1 MYTEKERLL
10 RVLWGK
16 EVDRPPVICPGG
28 MMNGCVS
35 QVLNLLKDKNSDEE
49 LQKEHLVSGDIIS
62 KAAKLTQQLT
72 GFENIGV
79 PFCMT
84 VEAECLGAK
93 VDYGNFQV
101 EPRVVGYCDENDFQ
115 EFLANYE
122 GYKEEQRVREVIEG
136 IRILRNPS
144 MPVIGN
150 LTGAVSTL
158 TSVFDPLFILK
169 KMRKNPMEVERA
181 LGHVNQFLICFG
193 LAMIDAGADV
203 IAVSD
208 PTATGEILGKG
219 NFERFVVPLYQ
230 RFVDAMN
237 QKDVPVILH
246 ICGNTAPI
254 FESINQIPA
263 QGISFDSV
271 VNMRAAGASINK
283 PLIGN
288 VNTQLLHQGT
298 TEQIVKMTEK
308 CMGNQLAIIAPACG
322 LSMATPIEHLKTM
335 TDCVKGRTVE

>member
-35 QVLNLLKDKNSDEE
+35 EVLKRLPLKKDVLIEREQIREAALLTK
-49 LQKEHLVSGDIIS
+49 
-62 KAAKLTQQLT
+62 QLT

-84 VEAECLGAK
+84 VEAECMGAK
-93 VDYGNFQV
+93 VDYGNVQV
-101 EPRVVGYCDENDFQ
+101 EPRVIQYCEESSFEDFLTNPKR
-115 EFLANYE
+115 FM
-122 GYKEEQRVREVIEG
+122 EEHRAKEVIEA
-136 IRILRNPS
+136 IRMLRNPS
-144 MPVIGN
+144 TPVIGN

-169 KMRKNPMEVERA
+169 KMRKSPLEIEKA
-181 LGHVNQFLICFG
+181 LEQVNCFLIDFG
-193 LAMIDAGADV
+193 RAMIEAGADV

-208 PTATGEILGKG
+208 PTATGEILGKA
-219 NFERFVVPLYQ
+219 NFDRFVVPLYQ
-230 RFVDAMN
+230 NLVEAMN
-237 QKDVPVILH
+237 QQGAPVILH
-246 ICGNTAPI
+246 ICGNTSSI
-254 FESINQIPA
+254 FESLNQIQA
-263 QGISFDSV
+263 QGVSFDSV
-271 VNMRAAGASINK
+271 VNMNAARKAIGA

-298 TEQIVKMTEK
+298 DEQIFKMTQK
-308 CMGNQLAIIAPACG
+308 CMDNQLAIIAPACG
-322 LSMATPIEHLKTM
+322 LSMETPIEHLKFM
-335 TDCVKGRTVE
+335 TECVKGNKVE